1 MNFYVASEFANKEQ
15 VQYVTQKLQSRGYN
29 LTYDWTR
36 NERATTERELS
47 RIGIL
52 EKEAVLNCDFF
63 ILLLP
68 GGKGSHTELGMALAL
83 DKRVYIYSTDM
94 IDKTTASTFYYLHG
108 VEHFYGAID
117 DFVERIGLT

>member
-1 MNFYVASEFANKEQ
+1 MNFYVASGFANIEQ

-36 NERATTERELS
+36 NQRATSKQALRT
-47 RIGIL
+47 IGEL

-83 DKRVYIYSTDM
+83 EKRVYIYSAEM
-94 IDKTTASTFYYLHG
+94 IDKTTASTFYYVHG
-108 VEHFYGAID
+108 VERFYGEIN
-117 DFVERIGLT
+117 DFVEMIGLT